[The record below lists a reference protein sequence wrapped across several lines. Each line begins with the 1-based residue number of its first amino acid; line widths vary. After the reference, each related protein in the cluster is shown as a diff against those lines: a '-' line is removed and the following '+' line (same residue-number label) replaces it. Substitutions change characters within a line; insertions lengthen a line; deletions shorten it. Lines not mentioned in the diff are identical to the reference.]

1 MAMTKF
7 SMNNL
12 RLALKTLINLW
23 VPVVVLTGLVSWS
36 PETVAVVAAASVG
49 TIDALFRVISV
60 GDDTPAT

>member
-1 MAMTKF
+1 MTNF
-7 SMNNL
+7 NVNNA

-49 TIDALFRVISV
+49 TIDAVFRVWGV
-60 GDDTPAT
+60 EDAPAP